1 MILEQLIRNKMFFLG
16 LIFIGVVVLL
26 TVLKELTKKQRKRT
40 KKTYR
45 YVEPSIVDT
54 HTIINSNSFSSP
66 NLGIV
71 ANAEFHRK
79 FLLNKS
85 EYRLFTRL
93 ISLLEKSHQEQ
104 KYRLFSQVA
113 MGEFIQSENPE
124 AFRLVNNKRVDFLIT
139 DKFGNPVVVIE
150 YQGGGHYQS
159 NAIERDA
166 IKKEACRKARI
177 EYIEFPQ
184 KYDELHF
191 ERISQVLNL
200 EFNRKR
206 EK

>member
-1 MILEQLIRNKMFFLG
+1 MILEQLIRSETFFLI
-16 LIFIGVVVLL
+16 LIFIGIAVLL
-26 TVLKELTKKQRKRT
+26 TILKELLRKQRRRT

-45 YVEPSIVDT
+45 YVEPSIADRRVT
-54 HTIINSNSFSSP
+54 INSNTFSSP
-66 NLGIV
+66 NLGVV
-71 ANAEFHRK
+71 ANAEFRRK
-79 FLLNKS
+79 LLLNKS

-113 MGEFIQSENPE
+113 MGEFIQSENSE

-150 YQGGGHYQS
+150 YQGGGHYQN

-191 ERISQVLNL
+191 ERISHVLNL

>member
-1 MILEQLIRNKMFFLG
+1 
-16 LIFIGVVVLL
+16 
-26 TVLKELTKKQRKRT
+26 
-40 KKTYR
+40 
-45 YVEPSIVDT
+45 
-54 HTIINSNSFSSP
+54 
-66 NLGIV
+66 
-71 ANAEFHRK
+71 
-79 FLLNKS
+79 LNKS

-113 MGEFIQSENPE
+113 MGEFIQSENSE

-150 YQGGGHYQS
+150 YQGGGHYQN

-191 ERISQVLNL
+191 ERISHVLNL